1 MKAKIVLNIKD
12 KNDLLNESIESID
25 NQAIQVVIGNLNNE
39 YINKISEMIIG
50 TEIMV
55 LFIDLKQLEFENAN
69 LKYMEKILAV
79 ITMLESLVTKDMCI
93 TAEDNEICNKE
104 LDETNFLTLINLNLF
119 SEVLITNPD
128 QI

>member
-12 KNDLLNESIESID
+12 KNDLLNKAIENID
-25 NQAIQVVIGNLNNE
+25 TQAIQVVIGNLNNE
-39 YINKISEMIIG
+39 YVNKISEMISG

-55 LFIDLKQLEFENAN
+55 LFIDLNQLEFEDTN

-79 ITMLESLVTKDMCI
+79 ISMLESLVTKDMCI

-104 LDETNFLTLINLNLF
+104 LDETNFLTLINSDLF
-119 SEVLITNPD
+119 SEALIPNLD
-128 QI
+128 